1 MSNARNFSAD
11 LAVSNAR
18 LAKILGRE
26 PSTVTVRHSD
36 SFGDFEYVVC
46 PGCKGESRIL
56 NGSRVCPACS
66 CDDITKALR
75 SAREEIRECV
85 EIIKATRDHND
96 VESEWRNERAWARLT
111 EAIEVRRALSRAYQA
126 GAR

>member
-1 MSNARNFSAD
+1 MSALKYDPAD
-11 LAVSNAR
+11 VAVSQNKI
-18 LAKILGRE
+18 AKILGRE
-26 PSTVTVRHSD
+26 PSTVTIRRSD

-46 PGCKGESRIL
+46 PGCKGEGRIL

-75 SAREEIRECV
+75 GAREEIRECV

-96 VESEWRNERAWARLT
+96 VESEWRNDRAWARLT